1 MKLDTI
7 FTKLKENQCRIT
19 PQRRVIIETL
29 LKHQNTL
36 LTIDVLLE
44 LCIKENPD
52 INTTTIYRNIELFDS
67 LDLLYK
73 INITRNTTAYKLICS
88 DHHHHHVICLKCGKV
103 IAIDYCPITP
113 SLISLIKS
121 KNFEL
126 VNHNLELYGYCKSC
140 IK

>member
-1 MKLDTI
+1 MKSDTI
-7 FTKLKENQCRIT
+7 FIKLKKNKCRMT
-19 PQRRVIIETL
+19 PQRRVILETL

-67 LDLLYK
+67 LNLLYK

-88 DHHHHHVICLKCGKV
+88 DDHHHHIICLKCGKV
-103 IAIDYCPITP
+103 IPIDYCPITP
-113 SLISLIKS
+113 SLINLIES
-121 KNFEL
+121 KDFKL
-126 VNHNLELYGYCKSC
+126 VNHNLELYGYCKTCS
-140 IK
+140 K